1 MQSRKGSY
9 TNGHEYWSSFCIAVG
24 DGDKRIYADDLSFA
38 FYCLKHVNLDY
49 QESSCN
55 DDADDIADEEGEDEE
70 DENDDEAHLAILR

>member
-1 MQSRKGSY
+1 MA
-9 TNGHEYWSSFCIAVG
+9 TNIGHHFVLLLVMVTNKI
-24 DGDKRIYADDLSFA
+24 DADDLNFA

-49 QESSCN
+49 HESSCN